1 MESSYFE
8 IWLSIKAR
16 EFFNSS
22 IHVASSASSLDED
35 IMTFLDSNPGL
46 VETFS
51 RELKFS
57 NVFEGLKK
65 KITESL

>member
-22 IHVASSASSLDED
+22 IHSSTSSLDED

-57 NVFEGLKK
+57 NVFEGLKR
-65 KITESL
+65 KITESF

>member
-22 IHVASSASSLDED
+22 IQAASASSLDED